1 MLIETIVIVFFM
13 VIAIVLILL
22 EIFLLPGMIAGI
34 AGLIFAAGSL
44 VYAYMLDPQLG
55 NWTLLI
61 SIVAFAG
68 LFFWLLRSRSF
79 RRVALKKEI
88 DSRLP
93 SSRDLNIHPGDEGIT
108 LSRLAPIG
116 KARINGNIVEAKS
129 VDELIDE
136 HTPIEVLSVEGYNV
150 LVQKLKKTTTIHS

>member
-79 RRVALKKEI
+79 RQ
-88 DSRLP
+88 
-93 SSRDLNIHPGDEGIT
+93 
-108 LSRLAPIG
+108 IG
-116 KARINGNIVEAKS
+116 RAHV
-129 VDELIDE
+129 
-136 HTPIEVLSVEGYNV
+136 
-150 LVQKLKKTTTIHS
+150 

>member
-1 MLIETIVIVFFM
+1 M
-13 VIAIVLILL
+13 VIALVLILL

-55 NWTLLI
+55 NWTLFI
-61 SIVAFAG
+61 SLLVFG
-68 LFFWLLRSRSF
+68 VSFLWLLRSKSF
-79 RRVALKKEI
+79 RRVALKKDI
-88 DSRLP
+88 DSKLP
-93 SSRDLNIHPGDEGIT
+93 SSRDLNIKPGDEGIT

-129 VDELIDE
+129 MDELIDE
-136 HTPIEVLSVEGYNV
+136 QTPIEVLRVDGYNV
-150 LVQKLKKTTTIHS
+150 LVQKLRKKTNTHDLK